1 MGTGRIPEIP
11 FSSPRF
17 KSRGLGW
24 GEVKEESRAVAFIL
38 GDPEALGAHRGA
50 RDGEL
55 GDSGPLCALSPNVRL
70 NGTALFSIAPMRYL
84 VYVLEK

>member
-1 MGTGRIPEIP
+1 M
-11 FSSPRF
+11 
-17 KSRGLGW
+17 
-24 GEVKEESRAVAFIL
+24 AFIL